1 MSEDIG
7 KLVLRVVLGILILL
21 HGIAKLQHG
30 IDFIVGTVTQAGLPA
45 FVAYGVYVGEVL
57 APLLVIAGFHAR
69 IGAALIA
76 VNMLFAIAL
85 VHPGEVLMLNAQTG
99 GWQIE
104 TQALF
109 LVAAIAVALV
119 GPGRLG
125 INSK

>member
-1 MSEDIG
+1 MSEDVG
-7 KLVLRVVLGILILL
+7 KLVLRLMLGILIVL

-57 APLLVIAGFHAR
+57 APLLVIVGFYSR

-76 VNMLFAIAL
+76 LNMLFAIAL
-85 VHPGEVLMLNAQTG
+85 VHAGEVFMMNPQSG

-109 LVAAIAVALV
+109 LFTAIAVALA
-119 GPGRLG
+119 GPGRFS
-125 INSK
+125 INAK

>member
-1 MSEDIG
+1 MSEDVG
-7 KLVLRVVLGILILL
+7 KLLLRVMLGVLILL

-30 IDFIVGTVTQAGLPA
+30 VDPVVGIVTQAGLPA
-45 FVAYGVYVGEVL
+45 FVAYGVYIGEVL
-57 APLLVIAGFHAR
+57 APLLVIVGFYSR

-85 VHPGEVLMLNAQTG
+85 VHAGEVLMLNAQSG

-109 LVAAIAVALV
+109 LFAAIAVALI
-119 GPGRLG
+119 GPGRFS